1 MPHTLLGEGMDIGI
15 TLALCLP
22 VHMSCKCNSS
32 LMDEPI
38 LMKLYTI
45 AVYHMCMKED
55 NPGLK
60 HFKGDKFKI

>member
-1 MPHTLLGEGMDIGI
+1 
-15 TLALCLP
+15 
-22 VHMSCKCNSS
+22 
-32 LMDEPI
+32 MDEPI

-60 HFKGDKFKI
+60 HFKGDNFKM